1 MVEYFSQHLDYFFFA
16 LAGICLLVDLS
27 LLGMAGPLIFI
38 GIGALLTGLLLTLGL
53 LEHFSASLAIFA
65 GFSAASA
72 ALLWAPLKRL
82 QNKEVGPETSSDMVG
97 KIIPASARITKTD
110 GRVYYSGVEWLARL
124 DASTDI
130 PIEAQTQVQ
139 VTSVDGTIMLVLS
152 LIHI

>member
-1 MVEYFSQHLDYFFFA
+1 MVAYFAQHLDYFFFA

-27 LLGMAGPLIFI
+27 ILGMSGPLLFV
-38 GIGALLTGLLLTLGL
+38 GIGALVTGLFLSVGW

-97 KIIPASARITKTD
+97 KVIPASARITKTD
-110 GRVYYSGVEWLARL
+110 GRVYYSGIEWLARL
-124 DASTDI
+124 DASSDA
-130 PIEAQTQVQ
+130 PIEAETQVEI
-139 VTSVDGTIMLVLS
+139 TSVDGTIMLVKVA
-152 LIHI
+152 

>member
-1 MVEYFSQHLDYFFFA
+1 MVEYFSQHLDYFFYA

-27 LLGMAGPLIFI
+27 ILGMSGPLLFI
-38 GIGALLTGLLLTLGL
+38 GIGALITGAFLSLGL
-53 LEHFSASLAIFA
+53 LEHFSASLAVFA

-82 QNKEVGPETSSDMVG
+82 QNKEVGPEITSDMVG

-124 DASTDI
+124 DSSSDE
-130 PIEAQTQVQ
+130 PIEAETQVR
-139 VTSVDGTIMLVLS
+139 VTSVDGTIMLVRVA
-152 LIHI
+152 